1 MGASRV
7 GGERPQILEL
17 VRGAEI
23 AGRVVD
29 AKGGGVA
36 GATVRAL
43 VPGRDDLAVIADRL
57 PLAAEAAGLPSG
69 SGHALGR
76 TRTTSTDSGGRFQL
90 ADMLPG
96 RVFVEINRA
105 GNVPYRSGALALQPG
120 QRLELPAV
128 SLRGGVALTGRV
140 VDDGDAPVEGA
151 RVLITAAPGG
161 KASAP
166 GSVEGALAEVVT
178 VTDRAGLFAAS
189 VVPGTRQVR
198 VSVAGM
204 QVETQT
210 VTVSASSPPAPVIV
224 RLGRADAAVEGSAH
238 DEMGRPV
245 ARARVLAWP
254 VPAGGA
260 PLVPDVGDGVAP
272 LASATTDAG
281 GHFQLARL
289 PRGPVIVE
297 VKHPQYPSTTETT
310 EAMPPPRTPVV
321 IKVPMPGRIEG
332 EVREKVTGAVVSTY
346 RIEARGPDGRIA
358 GATRKNGSS
367 FVLSRLLPGRWTL
380 DVRAPGY
387 DAVERVIDVPSA
399 SGLGETSVRDLRV
412 EIEPVPRN

>member
-1 MGASRV
+1 
-7 GGERPQILEL
+7 

-29 AKGGGVA
+29 AKGRGVP

-43 VPGRDDLAVIADRL
+43 IPGRDDLAVIADQL

-76 TRTTSTDSGGRFQL
+76 TRTTTTDSSGQFQL

-96 RVFVEINRA
+96 RVFVEISHA
-105 GNVPYRSGALALQPG
+105 GNVPYRSGGLALQPG
-120 QRLELPAV
+120 QRLEVPAV

-151 RVLITAAPGG
+151 RVLITAAPAG
-161 KASAP
+161 KAGAP
-166 GSVEGALAEVVT
+166 GAGELGALAEVVT

-189 VVPGTRQVR
+189 VVPGMRQVR
-198 VSVAGM
+198 VSAAGL
-204 QVETQT
+204 QDQTQT
-210 VTVSASSPPAPVIV
+210 VTVSASAPPAPVIL

-238 DEMGRPV
+238 DDLGRPL

-254 VPAGGA
+254 VSTGAVPAA
-260 PLVPDVGDGVAP
+260 PDVGEGAAP
-272 LASATTDAG
+272 LASAITDAG

-289 PRGPVIVE
+289 PRGQVVVE
-297 VKHPQYPSTTETT
+297 VKHPQYPPTTETT
-310 EAMPPPRTPVV
+310 EATPPPRTPVT

-346 RIEARGPDGRIA
+346 RIEARGPDGRVA
-358 GATRKNGSS
+358 AVTRKNGSS

-387 DAVERVIDVPSA
+387 DAVERVVDVPSA
-399 SGLGETSVRDLRV
+399 SALGETSVRDLRV
-412 EIEPVPRN
+412 EIEPIPRN